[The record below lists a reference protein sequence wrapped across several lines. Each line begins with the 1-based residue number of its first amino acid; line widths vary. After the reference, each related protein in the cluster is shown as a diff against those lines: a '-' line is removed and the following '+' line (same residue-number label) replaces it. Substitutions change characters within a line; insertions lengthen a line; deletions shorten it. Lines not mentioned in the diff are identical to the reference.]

1 MGSGG
6 REQPVLGWALWALK
20 QKAPPALVTLSLALG
35 TGFALAVCLPGA
47 RGRGTQVTGD
57 AVTRLAFVTDDGSRI
72 YGTQR
77 KHKKTTCLGSRHSLL
92 FHRKKNN
99 DSDTGNTLK
108 SLNGLVTVVVFTP
121 RRSGCSVF
129 TV

>member
-1 MGSGG
+1 MSLPGSAKPVPRSLPFLVNDNIHPGGASWVGVRVGSGG
-6 REQPVLGWALWALK
+6 REQPVLGWALWAPK

-72 YGTQR
+72 YGTQ
-77 KHKKTTCLGSRHSLL
+77 KPQE
-92 FHRKKNN
+92 N
-99 DSDTGNTLK
+99 
-108 SLNGLVTVVVFTP
+108 V
-121 RRSGCSVF
+121 SGKLTQPF
-129 TV
+129 IPQEEK